1 MTFIG
6 WWILLLQPGNAMR
19 LKHQERKKPDYQP
32 NKETFFNCI
41 CAGQWVLS
49 TEKGSKCWTQL
60 QTCGQKQRVGH
71 ARGCEDETGE
81 ESKLECFP

>member
-1 MTFIG
+1 
-6 WWILLLQPGNAMR
+6 MR
-19 LKHQERKKPDYQP
+19 LKHQDTALVCEKEARFQP
-32 NKETFFNCI
+32 NKETFFNSI